1 MDGFTNFFNDVGNT
15 FKPLSDSLAPISNT
29 FKASFENMG
38 KFSASITDSLAH
50 LFKNAVSITDP
61 SHLIL
66 YVCLGLGGLYLVS
79 TIMSSSRS
87 APMAFM
93 SGGGGGGPSP
103 YQRFLASG
111 AGCNFFI

>member
-15 FKPLSDSLAPISNT
+15 FKPLTDAWKPIGDTLVS
-29 FKASFENMG
+29 SFENMT
-38 KFSASITDSLAH
+38 KFTSSLTDSLAN
-50 LFKNAVSITDP
+50 LIKNLVGITNP
-61 SHLIL
+61 SSLLI

-87 APMAFM
+87 APMAFI
-93 SGGGGGGPSP
+93 GGGGGGPSP

-111 AGCNFFI
+111 GGM